1 MKTRRRVPVPEEIAA
16 KLRTETLDVAAA
28 INSDSNLDLPGITDV
43 SAEMNER
50 LKMLGEAG
58 LFYSAQ
64 GVSGAIGAPMLQDA
78 SAEIA
83 LVHGYTRQGST
94 WARREGTTKDN
105 DPLET
110 YGKNMVNDAL
120 SLDTRSTTK
129 THFWAL
135 IAHAFQMPIAA
146 FLSPYREAFVSAM
159 YAAMA
164 GKDIFAQ
171 GLAYFDAARSVAP
184 VLRVLHEWEL
194 AFFMENKAKRGV
206 AFYDAT
212 ALTVEIEL
220 DQRIFTGAH
229 LPADFQ
235 GDCDVL
241 AFYSDAAGRR
251 GLLSQPELMED
262 MLAQRGTAIIPR
274 GTVITRGERG
284 VSFNELGA
292 HRVFVIASS
301 ASLERFPTWQRAR
314 TTSFGTEARH
324 HATQLTETDF
334 VWLRNHHLREGPDRV
349 KVLVRDIEVVE
360 RDADV
365 ASLFSA

>member
-1 MKTRRRVPVPEEIAA
+1 MAPTQNRVPVPEEIATR
-16 KLRTETLDVAAA
+16 LRTETPDVAAA
-28 INSDSNLDLPGITDV
+28 IASDGDFDLPGVTDV
-43 SAEMNER
+43 SEEMNAR
-50 LKMLGEAG
+50 LAMLGEAG
-58 LFYSAQ
+58 LLYAARGMPCTISP
-64 GVSGAIGAPMLQDA
+64 PMLRDA

-83 LVHGYTRQGST
+83 LVHGYTRQGSA
-94 WARREGTTKDN
+94 WARGEGPERET

-110 YGKNMVNDAL
+110 YGKNTVLDVL
-120 SLDTRSTTK
+120 KLDTRSTSK

-184 VLRVLHEWEL
+184 VLRVLHEGEL

-206 AFYDAT
+206 AFHDAT
-212 ALTVEIEL
+212 ALTVGIEL

-235 GDCDVL
+235 GDCDVI

-262 MLAQRGTAIIPR
+262 VLAQRGTAIVPR

-324 HATQLTETDF
+324 HATQLTEADF

-349 KVLVRDIEVVE
+349 KVLVRDIVVVE

-365 ASLFSA
+365 ASLF